1 MSNRFTLGGSYA
13 YVSEHDDA
21 LCSSL
26 GTTAVSAGC
35 YATDSF
41 RGIPDVVSSPT
52 GTDIFT
58 GKPCGGT
65 NATAS
70 FFTCSTPA
78 HHGNFV
84 PVAGKFYDGAK
95 IDDGPSDFA
104 LRHTFEMHGLVVLP
118 WKVQF
123 SSVFRAQSGFRYS
136 QTSNFSSDQDGNGQF
151 NGRDLQTG

>member
-1 MSNRFTLGGSYA
+1 
-13 YVSEHDDA
+13 
-21 LCSSL
+21 
-26 GTTAVSAGC
+26 
-35 YATDSF
+35 

-52 GTDIFT
+52 GTDVFT

-70 FFTCSTPA
+70 FNTCSTPA

-104 LRHTFEMHGLVVLP
+104 LRHTFEMHGLVILP

-151 NGRDLQTG
+151 NGRDLQTGRNAFTAPPFVNMDLRIAKTFVINEKVRLQGL